1 MNMTD
6 CTIFLRDL
14 RVLRGENWVA
24 AGRAGTL
31 RETIRIIP
39 PNEITAQVVDAACK
53 IHTQLGLLQNFG
65 LKRMRDG
72 ITRIVNGLPKPPNP
86 SEEIE

>member
-1 MNMTD
+1 M
-6 CTIFLRDL
+6 
-14 RVLRGENWVA
+14 E
-24 AGRAGTL
+24 
-31 RETIRIIP
+31 
-39 PNEITAQVVDAACK
+39 PNQITTQVVDAACK